1 MHLLPKT
8 CQKTWEA
15 ICFGSRVLRG
25 AARGLHGGF
34 AGCSAQVSAPRAQVR
49 REHGAAAD
57 GQPAE
62 GPRQRHLPDP
72 GAAS

>member
-1 MHLLPKT
+1 M
-8 CQKTWEA
+8 
-15 ICFGSRVLRG
+15 LRG